1 MRRFILVTLL
11 LLAIQSIDGSKN
23 SRLRKNFRNRMA
35 DPCSY
40 SSDLYS
46 DCYDEREKYND
57 SNVFQTA
64 LYVRGGGSTKK
75 KWKGNWISLKK
86 RRKRFILYNCAL
98 YFMVHRFMV
107 AFRPERFIIVST
119 LTIYIMWLF
128 AAFNE
133 DMSDFMMKH
142 FLTPA
147 SLNELYQRPHSL
159 LAGSF
164 SHMDISHVLGNMG
177 ALHGFARSVI
187 TRVGARV
194 FSHLYLISIF
204 TSELAS
210 WLWSKHAPET
220 LRPIPTPSL
229 GASGAISGVI
239 AFACLDPQHCSI
251 TIGDVTVNPL
261 LFLVSFILADAGG
274 LLRLEVLVLIAEQL
288 QQGDVDEAI
297 ATFFSHVLRRSFKQ
311 DADDDNV
318 EDDDEGNVEIDQ
330 TIGYSAHIGGSMG
343 GILFH
348 YLHNNSY
355 KACRQLKYFWRHQK
369 IGTKLKQISMF
380 FCIIYTIVSIG
391 ISSEMI

>member
-1 MRRFILVTLL
+1 
-11 LLAIQSIDGSKN
+11 
-23 SRLRKNFRNRMA
+23 MA
-35 DPCSY
+35 DPSSY
-40 SSDLYS
+40 SSNLHS
-46 DCYDEREKYND
+46 DFYDERTKYND
-57 SNVFQTA
+57 SNIFQTA
-64 LYVRGGGSTKK
+64 LYVRGGISTKK
-75 KWKGNWISLKK
+75 KWNGNWISLKK
-86 RRKRFILYNCAL
+86 RRKRFILSNCAL
-98 YFMVHRFMV
+98 YIMVHRCMV
-107 AFRPERFIIVST
+107 AFSPERFIIVST
-119 LTIYIMWLF
+119 STIYIMWLI

-142 FLTPA
+142 FLIPA
-147 SLNELYQRPHSL
+147 SLNELYQRPHSV

-164 SHMDISHVLGNMG
+164 SHMDISHILGNMG

-204 TSELAS
+204 TSALAH
-210 WLWSKHAPET
+210 WLWSKYAPET

-251 TIGDVTVNPL
+251 SISDVTVNPL

-274 LLRLEVLVLIAEQL
+274 LFRIELLVLIAKKMQE
-288 QQGDVDEAI
+288 GEVDEAI
-297 ATFFSHVLRRSFKQ
+297 ITFFSHVLRRNLKQ

-318 EDDDEGNVEIDQ
+318 EDDDEDNVEIDQ
-330 TIGYSAHIGGSMG
+330 TIGYSAHIGGSLG

-348 YLHNNSY
+348 YLRNNLYEAS
-355 KACRQLKYFWRHQK
+355 RELKYFWRHQK

-391 ISSEMI
+391 ISEII